1 MTKPNI
7 PQILGV
13 FDQLMEQHVNHL
25 INTSYRKYATARDD
39 LIEQF
44 VVKTNGD
51 VKAEVFMDH
60 LAMKLAKKLYNFG

>member
-1 MTKPNI
+1 MGNPNI

-13 FDQLMEQHVNHL
+13 FDQLMEQHVNWR
-25 INTSYRKYATARDD
+25 IVTSYRKYATARDN

-60 LAMKLAKKLYNFG
+60 LAMKLAKKLYNFD

>member
-1 MTKPNI
+1 MANPNI

-13 FDQLMEQHVNHL
+13 FDQLMEQHVNWR
-25 INTSYRKYATARDD
+25 IVTSYRKYATARDN

-60 LAMKLAKKLYNFG
+60 LAMKLAKKLYNFD

>member
-1 MTKPNI
+1 MANPNI

-13 FDQLMEQHVNHL
+13 FDQLMEQHVNWR
-25 INTSYRKYATARDD
+25 IVTSYRKYATARDN